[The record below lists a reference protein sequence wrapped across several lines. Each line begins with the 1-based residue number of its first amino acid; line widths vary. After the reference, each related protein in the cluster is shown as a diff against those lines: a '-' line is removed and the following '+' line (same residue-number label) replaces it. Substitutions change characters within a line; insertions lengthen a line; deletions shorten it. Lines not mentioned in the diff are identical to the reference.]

1 MEMKPMR
8 DYIFVQQDPERE
20 YAGGIIVAASKKIIE
35 SQCQLGRYGTVK
47 AIGPDVDQDQLKPGD
62 RICYGEF
69 EYPKTPDGMF
79 ILQDA
84 DVCGVL
90 D

>member
-1 MEMKPMR
+1 MQPLH
-8 DYIFVQQDPERE
+8 DYIFVRQDPERE
-20 YAGGIIVAASKKIIE
+20 YQGGIIVPTSKGMVE
-35 SQCQLGRYGTVK
+35 SQTQLGRFGTVT
-47 AIGPDVDQDQLKPGD
+47 ATGPEVDKDQLKPGD

-69 EYPKTPDGMF
+69 DYPKSPTGEI
-79 ILQDA
+79 ILQDK

>member
-1 MEMKPMR
+1 MKPLA
-8 DYIFVQQDPERE
+8 DYIFVRQDPERE
-20 YAGGIIVAASKKIIE
+20 YQGGIIVQTSKGMVE
-35 SQCQLGRYGTVK
+35 SQTQLGRYGTVT
-47 AIGPDVDQDQLKPGD
+47 AVGPDVDQDQLKAGD

-69 EYPKTPDGMF
+69 DYPKAPDGQI